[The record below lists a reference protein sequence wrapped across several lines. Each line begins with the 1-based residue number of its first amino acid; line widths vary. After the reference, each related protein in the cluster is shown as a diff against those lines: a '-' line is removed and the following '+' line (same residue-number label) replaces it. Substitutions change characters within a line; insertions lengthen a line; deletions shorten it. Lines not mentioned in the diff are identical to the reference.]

1 MKMFD
6 VTNIRGGNTS
16 VTFNSVAGTIVKS
29 CPESKFVRFQ
39 GKSPMS
45 ETYFNEAKPH
55 RRVNYTQ
62 IPIAVLQVMLCA
74 DNWMLVEFVDIKES
88 E

>member
-1 MKMFD
+1 
-6 VTNIRGGNTS
+6 
-16 VTFNSVAGTIVKS
+16 
-29 CPESKFVRFQ
+29 
-39 GKSPMS
+39 MS